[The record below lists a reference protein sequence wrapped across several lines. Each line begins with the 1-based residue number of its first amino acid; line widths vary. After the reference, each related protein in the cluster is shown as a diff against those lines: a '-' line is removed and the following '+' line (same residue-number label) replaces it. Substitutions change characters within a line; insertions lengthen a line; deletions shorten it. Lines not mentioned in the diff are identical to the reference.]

1 MITFL
6 SSKDGKPI
14 STKETQDWVMK
25 HECNI
30 FCVYGD
36 GHITISSK
44 GDGHS
49 ERPNSHQTH
58 Q

>member
-6 SSKDGKPI
+6 SSKDNMPI
-14 STKETQDWVMK
+14 STKETQEWAMK
-25 HECNI
+25 YECNI

-36 GHITISSK
+36 GRIIISSK
-44 GDGHS
+44 GDWHS
-49 ERPNSHQTH
+49 ERPNSHQIH

>member
-6 SSKDGKPI
+6 SSKDDKPI
-14 STKETQDWVMK
+14 SSKETQEWAMK
-25 HECNI
+25 YECNI

-36 GHITISSK
+36 GRITISSK
-44 GDGHS
+44 GDGYS
-49 ERPNSHQTH
+49 ERPNSHQIR

>member
-1 MITFL
+1 MVTFL
-6 SSKDGKPI
+6 SSKDSKPI

-36 GHITISSK
+36 GRITISSK
-44 GDGHS
+44 GDESS
-49 ERPNSHQTH
+49 EQSNLHKIRQ
-58 Q
+58 

>member
-14 STKETQDWVMK
+14 STKETQDWVIK

-36 GHITISSK
+36 GRVTISSK
-44 GDGHS
+44 DDGCLKQS
-49 ERPNSHQTH
+49 NLHQTH
-58 Q
+58 R